1 MYLNFNTFHKHN
13 LQPEDLYFLAAIKQI
28 EKEQLKN
35 IPIEVIQRFE
45 SLGILT
51 TIKGAKSEAESLKIR
66 LNRKGREL
74 FEELSIPGVTEGDL
88 KMMDYLVQMYL
99 NNEDS
104 ERTIGNKKKITQYI
118 TIMRNHLG
126 LSLHQFY
133 YLCEYFLA
141 EYPYTKVLEYIF
153 FNSNKNRYGK
163 FHNNIEDSPLY
174 QFYDNKKQEVEF
186 YWNQKLR

>member
-1 MYLNFNTFHKHN
+1 MYLNLETYKKHN
-13 LQPEDLYFLAAIKQI
+13 LQPQDLYLLIGIKQVD
-28 EKEQLKN
+28 KEVLETLN
-35 IPIEVIQRFE
+35 GGDFSRFNE
-45 SLGILT
+45 LGLLT
-51 TIKGAKSEAESLKIR
+51 NVKGKKGDNPALNIR
-66 LNRKGREL
+66 LSKIGSKL
-74 FEELSIPGVTEGDL
+74 LDALGIPGVTEGDL

-104 ERTIGNKKKITQYI
+104 ERKIGNKKKITQYI

-141 EYPYTKVLEYIF
+141 EYPYTKLLEYVF

-163 FHNNIEDSPLY
+163 FQNNIEDSPLY
-174 QFYDNKKQEVEF
+174 QFYDSKKQEVEY
-186 YWNQKLR
+186 YWNQRIT